1 MEIPVGIKGNKTIAV
16 QEKDTALAHGSGT
29 LNVFA
34 TPAMVALMENA
45 AQSSV
50 QPHLP
55 EGYTTVGTEISI
67 KHIKAT
73 PLGQQVEAHSE
84 LIRTEGKKLSF
95 NIEAHDEQGKIGF
108 GTHTRYVVKIDKFT
122 LRV

>member
-1 MEIPVGIKGNKTIAV
+1 MDIPTGIKGSKTIKV

-29 LNVFA
+29 VEVFA

-55 EGYTTVGTEISI
+55 EGYTTVGTEISV

-73 PLGQQVEAHSE
+73 HLHQQVTAHSE

-95 NIEAHDEQGKIGF
+95 RIEAHDEQGNIGF
-108 GTHTRYVVKIDKFT
+108 GTHIRYIVEMKTFNNPK
-122 LRV
+122 

>member
-1 MEIPVGIKGNKTIAV
+1 MEIPTGIKGSKTIKV

-29 LNVFA
+29 VEVFA

-55 EGYTTVGTEISI
+55 EGYTTVGTEISV

-73 PLGQQVEAHSE
+73 PLHQQVKAHSE

-95 NIEAHDEQGKIGF
+95 NIEAHDEQGNIGF
-108 GTHTRYVVKIDKFT
+108 GTHTRYIVEMKIFNNPK
-122 LRV
+122 

>member
-16 QEKDTALAHGSGT
+16 QKKDTALAHGSGT

-45 AQSSV
+45 TQSSV

-73 PLGQQVEAHSE
+73 PLGQQVEAYSE
-84 LIRTEGKKLSF
+84 LIRAEGKKLLF

-108 GTHTRYVVKIDKFT
+108 GTHTRHIVQSKIFNIPK
-122 LRV
+122 